1 MAILSGKVALV
12 TGATRGIG
20 RAVAL
25 KFASEGADVAFTYLS
40 SAQKAVE
47 VKEEIESL
55 GVKALAI
62 ASDAASFEAAHNVVN
77 QVIEEFGRIDILVNN
92 AGITKDTFLLRMS
105 EEQWDSVIDSNLKS
119 AYNYTHAVAPLMARS
134 RKGVIIY
141 MSSIVGLH
149 GNACQVNYSA
159 SKAGIIGMA
168 KSVAK
173 ELGGRGVRS
182 NVIAPGFIQTDMT
195 NELPEEVLKQWQTQI
210 PLKRC
215 GSVDDVANCALF
227 LASDLSS
234 YITGQTI
241 LVDGG
246 MGM

>member
-77 QVIEEFGRIDILVNN
+77 QVVEEFGRIDILVNN

-210 PLKRC
+210 PLKRS

>member
-77 QVIEEFGRIDILVNN
+77 QVVEEFGRIDILVNN

-105 EEQWDSVIDSNLKS
+105 
-119 AYNYTHAVAPLMARS
+119 
-134 RKGVIIY
+134 
-141 MSSIVGLH
+141 
-149 GNACQVNYSA
+149 
-159 SKAGIIGMA
+159 
-168 KSVAK
+168 
-173 ELGGRGVRS
+173 
-182 NVIAPGFIQTDMT
+182 
-195 NELPEEVLKQWQTQI
+195 
-210 PLKRC
+210 
-215 GSVDDVANCALF
+215 
-227 LASDLSS
+227 
-234 YITGQTI
+234 
-241 LVDGG
+241 
-246 MGM
+246 